1 MDQDNKIR
9 KSLAV
14 DIETYELLQAVCKS
28 ENRSKIDQL
37 RELIGNEHKRI
48 QQQNAIEA

>member
-28 ENRSKIDQL
+28 ESRSKIDQL
-37 RELIGNEHKRI
+37 RVLIGKEHKRI
-48 QQQNAIEA
+48 QQQNAAET